1 MKVGGYISVKNY
13 LNCVGLTNVWLI
25 SPLSSLN
32 TMETQKKKKYQTI
45 LKEQKVLKEKGLCYD
60 EQLVASNHLYR
71 C

>member
-1 MKVGGYISVKNY
+1 MSDSSD
-13 LNCVGLTNVWLI
+13 LFLAWLQWR
-25 SPLSSLN
+25 L
-32 TMETQKKKKYQTI
+32 KKKKYQTI

>member
-1 MKVGGYISVKNY
+1 MSD
-13 LNCVGLTNVWLI
+13 
-25 SPLSSLN
+25 SSHLFLAWI
-32 TMETQKKKKYQTI
+32 QWRLKKKKKKYQTI